1 MEAVFALP
9 TGKVSA
15 MIRTGEFV
23 TILTQPPFQRSKNKT
38 KEKNRMNRHMTTR
51 ALTQGAVIAALY
63 VALTYI
69 ASLLGLSSGVIQIR
83 LSEALCVLPIFL
95 PAAIPGLYIGCL
107 LANILTG
114 CVALD
119 ILMGPIATLIGTVGT
134 YLLRRHP
141 RLALLPP
148 ILSNAI
154 IVPVVLRYGYGMGD
168 AMWYM
173 VLTAGIGAAT
183 SVGILGSLLFTALH
197 RRALA
202 L

>member
-1 MEAVFALP
+1 
-9 TGKVSA
+9 
-15 MIRTGEFV
+15 
-23 TILTQPPFQRSKNKT
+23 
-38 KEKNRMNRHMTTR
+38 MNRHMTTR

-83 LSEALCVLPIFL
+83 LSEALCVLPLFL
-95 PAAIPGLYIGCL
+95 PASIPGLYIGCL

-119 ILMGPIATLIGTVGT
+119 ILMGPIATLMGAVGT
-134 YLLRRHP
+134 YLLRSHP

-154 IVPVVLRYGYGMGD
+154 IVPIVLRYGYGMGD

-173 VLTAGIGAAT
+173 VVTVGIGEVI
-183 SVGILGSLLFTALH
+183 SVGILGSLLAAAL
-197 RRALA
+197 RSRLP
-202 L
+202 LLKTM

>member
-1 MEAVFALP
+1 
-9 TGKVSA
+9 
-15 MIRTGEFV
+15 
-23 TILTQPPFQRSKNKT
+23 
-38 KEKNRMNRHMTTR
+38 MNRHMTTR

-119 ILMGPIATLIGTVGT
+119 ILMGPIATLIGAVGT

-154 IVPVVLRYGYGMGD
+154 IVPIVLRFGYGMGD

-173 VLTAGIGAAT
+173 VLTVGIGEVI
-183 SVGILGSLLFTALH
+183 SVGILGSILYAAFS
-197 RRALA
+197 RRARSL
-202 L
+202 LKPE

>member
-1 MEAVFALP
+1 
-9 TGKVSA
+9 
-15 MIRTGEFV
+15 
-23 TILTQPPFQRSKNKT
+23 
-38 KEKNRMNRHMTTR
+38 MNRHMTTR

-83 LSEALCVLPIFL
+83 LSEALCVLPLFL
-95 PAAIPGLYIGCL
+95 PASIPGLYIGCL

-119 ILMGPIATLIGTVGT
+119 ILMGPIATLMGAVGT
-134 YLLRRHP
+134 YLLRSHP

-154 IVPVVLRYGYGMGD
+154 IVPIVLRYGYGMGD

-173 VLTAGIGAAT
+173 VVTVGIGEVI
-183 SVGILGSLLFTALH
+183 SVGILGSLLAAAFRSRLPLLKTM
-197 RRALA
+197 
-202 L
+202 